1 MKFRMADKKI
11 NQIWICEN
19 LVMHLIGSA

>member
-1 MKFRMADKKI
+1 MKFQMADKKI
-11 NQIWICEN
+11 NQIWIREN